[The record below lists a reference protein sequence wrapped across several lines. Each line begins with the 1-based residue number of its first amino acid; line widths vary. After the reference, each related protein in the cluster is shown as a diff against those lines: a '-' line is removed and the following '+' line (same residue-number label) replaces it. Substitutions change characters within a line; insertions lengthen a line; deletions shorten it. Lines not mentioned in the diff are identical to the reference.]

1 MKRIFSFLIVG
12 MLFYS
17 FSYSRESDSLYNKNE
32 LSVYT
37 GLFSWEQSVGFVG
50 EALFDLNS
58 FVDSGYQVRPKVIH
72 PIGISYK
79 YHFTKNVCI
88 KSSFSFART
97 RKLYSFTNP
106 MYNYTRTD
114 NIYSFMLG
122 AEWHYF
128 NRRLISL
135 YSGLEIGG
143 FIWNTNVLNNDNI
156 KDRSTQGFVAFQMNA
171 FGLRVGNDRIGG
183 FVEVGVG
190 NNGIINTGLSVKF

>member
-1 MKRIFSFLIVG
+1 
-12 MLFYS
+12 
-17 FSYSRESDSLYNKNE
+17 
-32 LSVYT
+32 
-37 GLFSWEQSVGFVG
+37 
-50 EALFDLNS
+50 
-58 FVDSGYQVRPKVIH
+58 
-72 PIGISYK
+72 
-79 YHFTKNVCI
+79 
-88 KSSFSFART
+88 
-97 RKLYSFTNP
+97 
-106 MYNYTRTD
+106 
-114 NIYSFMLG
+114 MLG

-156 KDRSTQGFVAFQMNA
+156 KDRSTQGFVAFQVNA